1 MLAIRAPFASF
12 VHVSCIQMENAVSEP
27 TLDRYDRTLLA
38 ALQHD
43 GRLTNNELSERIGLS
58 PSQCSRRRT
67 RLEADGLITGYHA
80 VIDRERAGFALVSII
95 SVTLA
100 THTEGNAERFARL
113 VRAAPNIL
121 EAHALTGEMD
131 YSIKVVTE
139 DLNALSAFIN
149 GTLLAHEAVQNVKTA
164 IVLNTL
170 KDTTVLPL
178 QSG

>member
-1 MLAIRAPFASF
+1 MSK
-12 VHVSCIQMENAVSEP
+12 Q
-27 TLDRYDRTLLA
+27 TLDRHDRTILA
-38 ALQHD
+38 ALQQN
-43 GRLTNNELSERIGLS
+43 GRLTNNELADQIGLS

-67 RLEADGLITGYHA
+67 RLEEVGLITGYHA
-80 VIDRERAGFALVSII
+80 AIDRERAGFALVSII

-113 VRAAPNIL
+113 VRASPSIL

-139 DLNALSAFIN
+139 DLNTLSDFIN

-164 IVLNTL
+164 IVLNTV
-170 KDTTVLPL
+170 KDTAALPL
-178 QSG
+178 GAD

>member
-1 MLAIRAPFASF
+1 VADAKIDGF
-12 VHVSCIQMENAVSEP
+12 
-27 TLDRYDRTLLA
+27 DRTILA
-38 ALQHD
+38 ELQQN
-43 GRLTNNELSERIGLS
+43 GRLTNNELAEQIGLS

-67 RLEADGLITGYHA
+67 RLEETGLITGYHA
-80 VIDRERAGFALVSII
+80 AIDRERAGFALVSII

-113 VRAAPNIL
+113 VRASPNIL

-139 DLNALSAFIN
+139 DLNALSDFIN

-164 IVLNTL
+164 IVLNTV
-170 KDTTVLPL
+170 KDTAALPL
-178 QSG
+178 ATG

>member
-1 MLAIRAPFASF
+1 MKAG
-12 VHVSCIQMENAVSEP
+12 E
-27 TLDRYDRTLLA
+27 LDAFDRTILA

-67 RLEADGLITGYHA
+67 SLEEAGLISGYHA
-80 VIDRERAGFALVSII
+80 AIDREQAGFSLVSII

-100 THTEGNAERFARL
+100 THTEGNAERFAKL
-113 VRAAPNIL
+113 VKVAPNIL

-139 DLNALSAFIN
+139 DLNALSDFIN
-149 GTLLAHEAVQNVKTA
+149 GTLLAHEAVQHVKTA
-164 IVLNTL
+164 IVLKTI
-170 KDTTVLPL
+170 KDTTALPL
-178 QSG
+178 DAD

>member
-1 MLAIRAPFASF
+1 MIWGDCMPDNK
-12 VHVSCIQMENAVSEP
+12 I
-27 TLDRYDRTLLA
+27 DRFDRILLA

-43 GRLTNNELSERIGLS
+43 GRLTNNELADRIGLS

-67 RLEADGLITGYHA
+67 RLEEAGLIAGYHA
-80 VIDRERAGFALVSII
+80 AIDRERAGFAFVSII

-131 YSIKVVTE
+131 YSIKVVTP
-139 DLNALSAFIN
+139 DLNALSDFIN
-149 GTLLAHEAVQNVKTA
+149 GTLLAHESVQNVKTA
-164 IVLNTL
+164 IVLNTI
-170 KDTTVLPL
+170 KDTSVLPL
-178 QSG
+178 SVD